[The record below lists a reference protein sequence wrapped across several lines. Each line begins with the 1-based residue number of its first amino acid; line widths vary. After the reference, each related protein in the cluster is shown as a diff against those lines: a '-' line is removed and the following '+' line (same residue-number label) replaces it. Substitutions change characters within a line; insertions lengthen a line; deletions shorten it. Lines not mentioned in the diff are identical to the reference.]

1 LRNPGKYLGRTVGI
15 AGEHVSGAEMAAALS
30 KALGTPIVYNAV
42 DPETY
47 RSLEFPGSDDLGNMF
62 QFNHDFNDVFRAARD
77 VGESRALNPSL
88 QSFATWL
95 SANRQRIPVP
105 TE

>member
-1 LRNPGKYLGRTVGI
+1 
-15 AGEHVSGAEMAAALS
+15 
-30 KALGTPIVYNAV
+30 
-42 DPETY
+42 
-47 RSLEFPGSDDLGNMF
+47 MF